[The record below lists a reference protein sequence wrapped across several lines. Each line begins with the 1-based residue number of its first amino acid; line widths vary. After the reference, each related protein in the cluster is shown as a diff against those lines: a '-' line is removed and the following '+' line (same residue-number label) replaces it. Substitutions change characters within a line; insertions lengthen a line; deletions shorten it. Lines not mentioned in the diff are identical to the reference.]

1 MFGFEQKEKGIKFKM
16 KNLKNKNLI
25 IIIIV
30 YIFITMYLI
39 NKDYILYKN
48 IINPIFY
55 GSMLLYIIWDSKN
68 NYIRFTTNK
77 RYLKYMIIISCVHV
91 LIYFYLGF
99 FLGFSKSPYSHKLID
114 ILKNIAI
121 QIIPVI
127 GIEVIRNII
136 IITNKNNKYVLVIVT
151 ILFILVEI
159 NYNTLINNY
168 SNKMELFKYTCEKI
182 FPLIACNILYTYL
195 SLKGSYS
202 LPLTYRLFKEG
213 VNIFLPIIPN
223 VDWFIKGSVPIIS
236 SVIVYVL
243 YQYKITKEEIDLR
256 KKKETFFAKITYFI
270 AIILAITLIC
280 FMLGIFKYQ
289 PITILSSSMNP
300 KFGVGDVVI
309 FKKLS
314 NSELENISNGSIIV
328 YSVNE
333 QNIVHRVV
341 NAVNIDNKVFYQT
354 KGDNNNSPDLN
365 LVEVKQIKGAYVFHI
380 KYIGFPSVWLYYFFN
395 K

>member
-1 MFGFEQKEKGIKFKM
+1 M

-48 IINPIFY
+48 IINPMFY
-55 GSMLLYIIWDSKN
+55 GGMLLYIIWDSKN
-68 NYIRFTTNK
+68 NYIRFTTNR

-99 FLGFSKSPYSHKLID
+99 FLGFFKSPYSHKLTD

-270 AIILAITLIC
+270 AIIFAITLIF

-289 PITILSSSMNP
+289 PIVILSNSMMP
-300 KFGVGDVVI
+300 TFGRADVVI
-309 FKKLS
+309 YKDLKE
-314 NSELENISNGSIIV
+314 NELYKIPNGSIIV
-328 YSVNE
+328 YTLE
-333 QNIVHRVV
+333 EKNIAHRVV
-341 NAVNIDNKVFYQT
+341 NIIEENGTVKYQT
-354 KGDNNNSPDLN
+354 KGDRNNIVDEN
-365 LVEVKQIKGAYVFHI
+365 LVEVNQIKGEYVFNI
-380 KYIGFPSVWLYYFFN
+380 KYVGFPSVWLYEAFN
-395 K
+395 NNLEKVEKR